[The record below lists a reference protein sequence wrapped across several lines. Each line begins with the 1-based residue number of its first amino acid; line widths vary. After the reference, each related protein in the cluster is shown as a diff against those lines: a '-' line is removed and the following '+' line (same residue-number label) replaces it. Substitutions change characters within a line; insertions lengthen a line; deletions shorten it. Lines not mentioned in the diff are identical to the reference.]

1 MKTIICLAIGI
12 LGFIFPLEASVTVVD
27 YWHMGESDPGAASG
41 GYATNTLDAVGVGF
55 TLTNQPAAGVYPL
68 YTNNVSS
75 AAAFFASSSLSEFY
89 SGGQYARGNVISNLT
104 TNFGIELWVYPTAG
118 NGGSVIAYD
127 GNTGGS
133 GWGLYEAGTSCYL
146 LFGGVAFS
154 ASSAFLATNAWTD
167 LALVCNV
174 GVATLYT
181 NGVPAFT
188 MTATPASPSGSFLIA
203 ADNSGAETFSG
214 GVDEVRVFTFAAG
227 QFSPTNLLV
236 HQPLVVTTN
245 ADSGQGSLRAA
256 MVAASPGSTITFA
269 TNLSGA
275 TITLGSTLMINTNLT
290 IDASALPNAV
300 QLNGNGEVRVFYVAA
315 SATAVLNSL
324 TITNG
329 YAPGD
334 IGGGIYSDYGSTLM
348 LNQCT
353 LSGNSAD
360 VGGGIYNDSTATLN
374 ECALSGNAADYE
386 GGGILGG
393 SFSTLMLNK
402 CALSGNTTTG
412 SGGGI
417 YIESYTSLTMD
428 QCTLSGNMATG
439 YGGGINNG
447 GTVTL
452 NQCTL
457 SGNSSSQGGGIGN
470 VAMVTLNQCTLS
482 GNSAT
487 DYGGGIVNFGTLT
500 MTNIII
506 AGNSSRGVDAD
517 IYNSLGALTYVGA
530 NLVQS
535 VNNYGGTTTGP
546 APLTNAPNLAPLGNY
561 GGPTQTVP
569 PLPGS
574 PAIGAGSVAANTF
587 ATDQRGYPREQS
599 GLMDLGAVELPTLS
613 FTASPHYGLPPLNVQ
628 FSSPNV
634 DSDGSAI
641 VAWNWNFGDG
651 TTGTAQN
658 PIHVYGTAGL
668 FSPSLIVTNSLG
680 LTLAAAGS
688 AVQAGPLLVTNTA
701 DSGPGSLRSAIASV
715 VNGGVVNFTANLSG
729 ATITLAST
737 LAINRD
743 LTIDAS
749 ALPGGLQISGN
760 GAVTVFSVI
769 TPASVVL
776 TSLTITNGY
785 NGGFGGG
792 GIYNY
797 YSGGVLTL
805 NQCTLA
811 GNYSQSGA
819 GGIYIYSG
827 VLTLNQCTLAGNTS
841 SQGSG
846 GIRNDNSGL
855 TLNECTVVGNSGQI
869 GGGIDNSDF
878 SGLAMINTIVAGN
891 SGASGAD
898 IYWDF
903 TSGVSFGGSN
913 LVQSLDNEGGFLEG
927 TTPINAAPDL
937 APLGNYGGP
946 TPTMPPLPGSPA
958 IGAGSVAANTFATD
972 QRSYARTQNG
982 LLDLGAVELPTLPP
996 FTASPTNDWQPN
1008 PVQFNAPGVD
1018 SDGSAIV
1025 QWNWSFGDNQT
1036 GAAQNPSHVYNTT
1049 GLFSPSLI
1057 VTNSLGL
1064 TLAAAG
1070 PAITVYPPLT
1080 LTGIS
1085 LSGTNLM
1092 LTGTNGVFGL
1102 TYSVLTSTNL
1112 ALPLSQ
1118 WTPLATNTW
1127 SANGHFNLTV
1137 TNALNPPVPSRFY
1150 LLHVP

>member
-1 MKTIICLAIGI
+1 MKTFICLAIGI
-12 LGFIFPLEASVTVVD
+12 LGFFLPIEAAVTVVD
-27 YWHMGESDPGAASG
+27 YWHMGEGDPGAASG
-41 GYATNTLDAVGVGF
+41 GYATNTLDAVGGR
-55 TLTNQPAAGVYPL
+55 TLTNQPAAGVYPI

-75 AAAFFASSSLSEFY
+75 PTAFFTGSSLSEFY
-89 SGGQYARGNVISNLT
+89 SGGQYARGNVIPNLT
-104 TNFGIELWVYPTAG
+104 TNFGVELWVNPTAAS
-118 NGGSVIAYD
+118 GGAVIAYD

-133 GWGLYEAGTSCYL
+133 GWGIYQAGTNCYL
-146 LFGGVAFS
+146 LFGGVGFS
-154 ASSAFLATNAWTD
+154 PNSVPLATNAWTD

-203 ADNSGAETFSG
+203 ADNSGAEIFSG

-236 HQPLVVTTN
+236 NQPLVVTTN

-256 MVAASPGSTITFA
+256 MAAASPGSTITFA

-275 TITLGSTLMINTNLT
+275 TITLASTLMINTNLT
-290 IDASALPNAV
+290 IDASALTNGL
-300 QLNGNGEVRVFYVAA
+300 QLNGNGAVRVFYVAA

-329 YAPGD
+329 YATGD
-334 IGGGIYSDYGSTLM
+334 IGGGIYSAYGSTLM

-360 VGGGIYNDSTATLN
+360 EGGGIYNDSTATLN

-393 SFSTLMLNK
+393 SGSTLMLNK
-402 CALSGNTTTG
+402 CTLSGNTTKG

-417 YIESYTSLTMD
+417 YIESYTSLTVD
-428 QCTLSGNMATG
+428 QCTLSGNTATG

-447 GTVTL
+447 GMVTL

-457 SGNSSSQGGGIGN
+457 SGNSSSHAGGIYN
-470 VAMVTLNQCTLS
+470 VGTVALNQCTLS
-482 GNSAT
+482 GNTAT
-487 DYGGGIVNFGTLT
+487 DYGGGIGNIGTLT
-500 MTNIII
+500 MTNTII
-506 AGNSSRGVDAD
+506 AGNSNGGGDPD
-517 IYNSLGALTYVGA
+517 IYNSLGALTYVGT

-535 VNNYGGTTTGP
+535 VDNYGGTTTGP
-546 APLTNAPNLAPLGNY
+546 APLNAAPILAPLGNY
-561 GGPTQTVP
+561 GGPTQTMP

-574 PAIGAGSVAANTF
+574 PAIGAASTYANRF
-587 ATDQRGYPREQS
+587 ATDQRGYARTQN
-599 GLMDLGAVELPTLS
+599 GLMDLGALELPTLS
-613 FTASPHYGLPPLNVQ
+613 YTASPNYGLPPLNVQ
-628 FSSPNV
+628 FNSPND

-641 VAWNWNFGDG
+641 VRRNWNFGDG
-651 TTGTAQN
+651 STGTVQN
-658 PIHVYGTAGL
+658 PSHIYGTAGV

-701 DSGPGSLRSAIASV
+701 DSGPGSLRSTIASA
-715 VNGGVVNFTANLSG
+715 VNGGVVNFAANLSG

-737 LAINRD
+737 LAINTG

-797 YSGGVLTL
+797 YSGGILTL

-846 GIRNDNSGL
+846 GICNDNSGL

-869 GGGIDNSDF
+869 GGGIYNSD
-878 SGLAMINTIVAGN
+878 SSVLAMINSIVAGN

-898 IYWDF
+898 IYWDS

-972 QRSYARTQNG
+972 QRGYPRERNG
-982 LLDLGAVELPTLPP
+982 LMDMGAVEGIFNPAGSGLLFGMKQLGNGTFQFGFTNYTDATFTVLASTNVTLP
-996 FTASPTNDWQPN
+996 
-1008 PVQFNAPGVD
+1008 
-1018 SDGSAIV
+1018 
-1025 QWNWSFGDNQT
+1025 
-1036 GAAQNPSHVYNTT
+1036 AALWTI
-1049 GLFSPSLI
+1049 L
-1057 VTNSLGL
+1057 
-1064 TLAAAG
+1064 G
-1070 PAITVYPPLT
+1070 PAVETPA
-1080 LTGIS
+1080 G
-1085 LSGTNLM
+1085 SGN
-1092 LTGTNGVFGL
+1092 FQF
-1102 TYSVLTSTNL
+1102 SD
-1112 ALPLSQ
+1112 
-1118 WTPLATNTW
+1118 PLATNYPQRYYRVK
-1127 SANGHFNLTV
+1127 S
-1137 TNALNPPVPSRFY
+1137 P
-1150 LLHVP
+1150 